1 LDVVQIAFLP
11 LGADKNT
18 AVCRAS
24 ADDTTDY
31 FVKSRLGDF
40 DEASVAL
47 PKFLSDQGV
56 AQVMA
61 PLETEAGRLWT
72 NPESFR
78 LILYPFI
85 EGRNSYEPS
94 LSDDHWV
101 EFGATLKRIHT
112 AFALP
117 SLIRLIQR
125 EAYSPQWRDAVTT
138 FLETSET
145 GARDDV
151 VSVKLRGHIVFAA
164 V

>member
-1 LDVVQIAFLP
+1 MDVVQIAFLP
-11 LGADKNT
+11 LGADQNT

-31 FVKSRLGDF
+31 FVKLRLGNF

-47 PKFLSDQGV
+47 PRFLSDQGV
-56 AQVMA
+56 VQVMA
-61 PLETEAGRLWT
+61 PLETEAGR
-72 NPESFR
+72 
-78 LILYPFI
+78 
-85 EGRNSYEPS
+85 NSYEDS

-112 AFALP
+112 AFAPP

-125 EAYSPQWRDAVTT
+125 EAYSPQWRDAVRK
-138 FLETSET
+138 FLETSEA
-145 GARDDV
+145 GARDDL

>member
-1 LDVVQIAFLP
+1 MDVVQIAFLP
-11 LGADKNT
+11 LGADQNT

-31 FVKSRLGDF
+31 FVKLRLGDF

-47 PKFLSDQGV
+47 PRFLSDQGV

-72 NPESFR
+72 NPEFFR

-85 EGRNSYEPS
+85 EGRNSYEAS

-112 AFALP
+112 AFAPP

-125 EAYSPQWRDAVTT
+125 EAYSPQWRDAVRT
-138 FLETSET
+138 FLETSEA
-145 GARDDV
+145 GARDDL